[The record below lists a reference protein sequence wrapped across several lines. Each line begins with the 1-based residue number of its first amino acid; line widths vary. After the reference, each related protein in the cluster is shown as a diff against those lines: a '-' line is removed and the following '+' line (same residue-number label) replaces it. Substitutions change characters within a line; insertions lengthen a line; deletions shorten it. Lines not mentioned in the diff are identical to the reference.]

1 MEKPQSF
8 YIFSDIDGTFMN
20 HNNYCYESIINF
32 VELIKKKCE
41 IIFVSSKTF
50 SEIKII
56 NEKLNIEFPFIVHWF
71 PGAGSDHT
79 SALSY
84 IQWGTENPWQAELTR
99 QLC

>member
-32 VELIKKKCE
+32 VELIKKMRNYFFCF
-41 IIFVSSKTF
+41 IKTF

-56 NEKLNIEFPFIVHWF
+56 NEKLNIEFPFIVENGACIYF
-71 PGAGSDHT
+71 PKKYKINYKKNNFMKIT
-79 SALSY
+79 LVFRFV
-84 IQWGTENPWQAELTR
+84 WKT
-99 QLC
+99 